1 MTLMAPRERG
11 RPVGPVVAEGLAF
24 LSQTLDHA
32 LAYWD
37 QIRGTA
43 SMPRRDT
50 LVPEEIVALWPHIL
64 MVDVLDEGTDYH
76 FRLVGQRLVDTSDEQ
91 TDRKLSNAAISEVVR
106 ARGRQI
112 FAFCRAHGA
121 PTYASWS
128 ASPSDRRPPIDLEA
142 LCLPLPRAGPPTDP

>member
-50 LVPEEIVALWPHIL
+50 LVQEEIVALWPHIL
-64 MVDVLDEGTDYH
+64 MVDVLDEGIDYH
-76 FRLVGQRLVDTSDEQ
+76 FRLVVQRLLAHYGNQ
-91 TDRKLSNAAISEVVR
+91 T
-106 ARGRQI
+106 GRQTST
-112 FAFCRAHGA
+112 
-121 PTYASWS
+121 PPAS
-128 ASPSDRRPPIDLEA
+128 
-142 LCLPLPRAGPPTDP
+142 